1 MDLDELGQLYC
12 DGRTAF
18 IELLRSL
25 NADQMAM
32 RVVATPEWT
41 VKQVLG
47 HLSGIVED
55 AVAGNMQG
63 VTTEPWTAA
72 QVERGETRSAEELL
86 QQWENLGAVVDQV
99 ITMGSG
105 TERIVI
111 DLTSHEHDVRGAL
124 NLPGNR
130 DSAAVRFAQRFVLDT
145 WEAHCVEIGLEP
157 VNPSGDQFELF
168 RARMGRRSLAQIEAM
183 FVAAEST
190 QPSEHA
196 RAFAIF
202 GPADVDIVEP
212 G

>member
-1 MDLDELGQLYC
+1 MNLDELGQLYC

-25 NADQMAM
+25 NADQMAT

-111 DLTSHEHDVRGAL
+111 E
-124 NLPGNR
+124 
-130 DSAAVRFAQRFVLDT
+130 
-145 WEAHCVEIGLEP
+145 
-157 VNPSGDQFELF
+157 
-168 RARMGRRSLAQIEAM
+168 
-183 FVAAEST
+183 
-190 QPSEHA
+190 
-196 RAFAIF
+196 
-202 GPADVDIVEP
+202 
-212 G
+212 